1 MSNEINCN
9 DPIAIIT
16 QVLDDMQKE
25 QDKEFD
31 IEKVNL
37 AELERRTGIS
47 RSKLRTLKS
56 KGFKT
61 AAHGLEARKA
71 ATTVLSGFTG
81 AIDSLLGG
89 WVTNSADIY
98 EQLTNIGYT
107 GGITTVKNY
116 IAAHKDLLPAK
127 RKLVAEQGSRGQRY
141 ETNPGAVQQIDW
153 GFINVSINNQVGLEF
168 RAACFAQ
175 ICHHCEAFYV
185 KFFPNAR
192 QENLFIGMTHGF
204 LRLGI
209 PKYILTDNIKS
220 IVIRRDINEKPVWQH
235 DYEAY
240 MKTVNFETKLCK
252 PRHPFT
258 KGKVERLVRFVKD
271 NFLSGRYFWNY
282 TDLNEAAHAWCSRQ
296 NNKYHKANDCIPNG
310 LHQTKCCSVCHP
322 FSVNSNSAEDV
333 IKGETIFNQIEQ
345 CAQTLN
351 VELSAQERKV
361 TEEYIIP
368 CTDFW
373 DTDKLFKTIDN
384 PGESLE
390 PPKDESYF
398 RQIYKKDCRGIL
410 TNELLNQGYRIR
422 YLDEEGWIQMDF
434 FYYLGGKQSRP
445 TS

>member
-25 QDKEFD
+25 QGKEFD

-61 AAHGLEARKA
+61 AAHGLEGRKA

-81 AIDSLLGG
+81 AIDSLLKGG
-89 WVTNSADIY
+89 VTNSAVIY

-116 IAAHKDLLPAK
+116 ITAHKDLVPAK

-141 ETNPGAVQQIDW
+141 ETNPGEVQQIDW

-175 ICHHCEAFYV
+175 ICHHCGAFYV
-185 KFFPNAR
+185 EFFPNAR

-204 LRLGI
+204 LRLGV
-209 PKYILTDNIKS
+209 PKYILTDNMKS
-220 IVIRRDINEKPVWQH
+220 IVIRRDMNGKPVWQH

-271 NFLSGRYFWNY
+271 NFLAGRYFWNY
-282 TDLNEAAHAWCSRQ
+282 TDLNETALTWCSRQ
-296 NNKYHKANDCIPNG
+296 NNKYHKATDCIPNV
-310 LHQTKCCSVCHP
+310 LHQTECCSGCHP
-322 FSVNSNSAEDV
+322 LELTDSLNLYLCPERRISFDGFVNYEGRRFGVPYWYTERICRVQRYGDKIRIWSDDLSRVLTTHDV
-333 IKGETIFNQIEQ
+333 TW
-345 CAQTLN
+345 
-351 VELSAQERKV
+351 S
-361 TEEYIIP
+361 
-368 CTDFW
+368 
-373 DTDKLFKTIDN
+373 
-384 PGESLE
+384 
-390 PPKDESYF
+390 
-398 RQIYKKDCRGIL
+398 KKDSFCQDQYVDI
-410 TNELLNQGYRIR
+410 QP
-422 YLDEEGWIQMDF
+422 EE
-434 FYYLGGKQSRP
+434 KP
-445 TS
+445 TMQVKTFVKWRFCQ